1 MYENEWM
8 YKNCVGQKK
17 NVQDW
22 GKKYMRKDVF
32 LQLWY
37 IYVTTN
43 FIIIIISIK

>member
-1 MYENEWM
+1 MKMNECTRIVLA
-8 YKNCVGQKK
+8 KT

-22 GKKYMRKDVF
+22 GKKYMPKDVF

-43 FIIIIISIK
+43 CIIIIISIK